1 VISLQR
7 KDSKEDQT
15 QIIISCIYN
24 TNTNMVR
31 TSAADEEVFRGTG
44 FSVLA

>member
-15 QIIISCIYN
+15 QIIVSYLQYK
-24 TNTNMVR
+24 NMVR
-31 TSAADEEVFRGTG
+31 TSAADEEVFRGAG

>member
-1 VISLQR
+1 VILLQR

-15 QIIISCIYN
+15 QIIVSYLQYKYGE
-24 TNTNMVR
+24 

>member
-24 TNTNMVR
+24 TNMVR